1 MSKNLLNDPNITFKR
16 KSFAL
21 AFVILVALPPLFI
34 YYKNVSASRAVGERR
49 PAVKTWFHRFK
60 KSDADNVHSI
70 VQTKN
75 GYLVLGDTAPSDRN
89 TFVKAFDFDGKVLWN
104 KVLQNNIN
112 STLPVGLELDTTYL
126 VSYRSILNDERQ
138 KPNLITGFSIRI
150 DKQTHRVIERSP
162 QVFKTIAPSTQGYIA
177 SGDHNKLFSYDKG
190 GTLLWE
196 RRYSR
201 GEFFTGIFH
210 GVRYD
215 ISRGKILKVMIVED
229 NNFFVLGRVRPSGA
243 SRGVPWL
250 FKVDSSGEVLWE
262 KRVQNP
268 YAYPSDAVFTKDGG
282 YLLLLSDSRN
292 RQIECQKYDKNGA
305 LLWDKRYTNQKKSLS
320 WHMAQTGDGG
330 YIMTGSTPQKEYAK
344 TMWLLKI
351 DKDGELLWQKKRS
364 SEIGDF
370 PSTIISTLDGGV
382 LIGGKTTKQ
391 GYRVKKSFKGHIINQ
406 FKLLEEGA
414 WLLKLDAN
422 GGISDETFSFK
433 NTNEY
438 KEI

>member
-1 MSKNLLNDPNITFKR
+1 MSKKLFNDPNISFRR

-21 AFVILVALPPLFI
+21 IFLISVVLPPLFI
-34 YYKNVSASRAVGERR
+34 YYKNISAIRTAGENR
-49 PAVKTWFHRFK
+49 PDVKTWFHRFK
-60 KSDADNVHSI
+60 KTDADNVHSLI
-70 VQTKN
+70 QTKN
-75 GYLVLGDTAPSDRN
+75 GYLVLGDTSPSDRN
-89 TFVKAFDFDGKVLWN
+89 SFVKAFDFNAKELWN
-104 KVLQNNIN
+104 KVLQSNIN
-112 STLPVGLELDTTYL
+112 STIPVGLELDTTYL
-126 VSYRSILNDERQ
+126 VSYRSILTDERQ
-138 KPNLITGFSIRI
+138 KANAITGFSVRI
-150 DKQTHRVIERSP
+150 DKQTHRILERSP
-162 QVFKTIAPSTQGYIA
+162 QVYKTIAPSTQGYIA

-196 RRYSR
+196 KRYNS
-201 GEFFTGIFH
+201 GEFFTGISH
-210 GVRYD
+210 GVKFE
-215 ISRGKILKVMIVED
+215 ISRGKILKIMAVEGE
-229 NNFFVLGRVRPSGA
+229 NFFVLGRVRLSGA

-262 KRVQNP
+262 KTVQNP
-268 YAYPSDAVFTKDGG
+268 YAYPSDAVFTKDSG

-292 RQIECQKYDKNGA
+292 RQVHCQKYDINGA
-305 LLWDKRYTNQKKSLS
+305 LLWDKSYTNQKRSLS

-330 YIMTGSTPQKEYAK
+330 YIMTGSTHQKEYVK

-351 DKDGELLWQKKRS
+351 DKDGKLLWQKKRT

-391 GYRVKKSFKGHIINQ
+391 GYRVKKTFKGHLLNQ

-414 WLLKLDAN
+414 WLLKLDAD
-422 GGISDETFSFK
+422 GDVSDETFSFK
-433 NTNEY
+433 NTHEW